1 MALAKFRKIIGGAKK
16 KPTKDL
22 STAPS
27 QNSKKDKKDQDN

>member
-22 STAPS
+22 STASS
-27 QNSKKDKKDQDN
+27 QKNKENKKDQNN

>member
-22 STAPS
+22 STTPNKS
-27 QNSKKDKKDQDN
+27 DKNKKTK

>member
-1 MALAKFRKIIGGAKK
+1 MALAKFRKIIGGAKN

-27 QNSKKDKKDQDN
+27 QKNEKDKKDQNN